1 MDNSAVVD
9 NWAIPNGQWPG
20 YVVVVLD
27 DEEFEA
33 GLEDDA
39 AAGSLDSFLA
49 IEPLSVEPLSLEPLS
64 LDFALE
70 PFVPLL
76 CDRLSVR

>member
-9 NWAIPNGQWPG
+9 NWALWGGQRPG

-27 DEEFEA
+27 DEEFDVDVDLEA
-33 GLEDDA
+33 A
-39 AAGSLDSFLA
+39 AAGFLESDLA
-49 IEPLSVEPLSLEPLS
+49 SELFALEPLS

>member
-9 NWAIPNGQWPG
+9 NWAIPSGQWPG

-27 DEEFEA
+27 DAEFGVEVD
-33 GLEDDA
+33 LDDDA

-49 IEPLSVEPLSLEPLS
+49 LEPLSPEPLS
-64 LDFALE
+64 LDFALA